1 MTTQGEWHDLGDLD
15 DLLLVDHHCH
25 SVVSRDLSRREFELL
40 STESSDPAPAGTT
53 FFDTQLGLSLR
64 RWCPPVLGLAPYAEP
79 AEYLKRRRE
88 LGVAEVSRRLL
99 RAAAVTQFLVDT
111 GYGQAELNSVAEF
124 ADAAGAHARAVVRLE
139 QVAEELAA
147 SGASPAEFV
156 TRYPAALAAA
166 ASGAVAVKSIVAYRY
181 GLDFDP
187 GRPTDADVRRAA
199 ARWLREAESS
209 APAEGIVPPGGSV
222 PAVGSVPAEGSAA
235 GAGSGSGPSQRYRIT
250 SPVLLRF
257 LLWSAIDLGL
267 PVQIHTGFGDRDL
280 DLHRCNPLLMT
291 RFIRAT
297 QPAGV
302 PLMLLHCYPYHRE
315 AGYLAQ
321 IYPHVYCDVGLALN
335 FTGARA
341 PAVVAES
348 LELTPFGKALYS
360 SDAFGLP
367 ELHYLGAVV
376 FRRVLRQVLVDWL
389 RDGMLTAADAHRIA
403 VMIGAGNAR
412 RVYRLAE

>member
-1 MTTQGEWHDLGDLD
+1 ML
-15 DLLLVDHHCH
+15 
-25 SVVSRDLSRREFELL
+25 
-40 STESSDPAPAGTT
+40 AG
-53 FFDTQLGLSLR
+53 
-64 RWCPPVLGLAPYAEP
+64 
-79 AEYLKRRRE
+79 
-88 LGVAEVSRRLL
+88 
-99 RAAAVTQFLVDT
+99 
-111 GYGQAELNSVAEF
+111 
-124 ADAAGAHARAVVRLE
+124 
-139 QVAEELAA
+139 AA
-147 SGASPAEFV
+147 SGAA
-156 TRYPAALAAA
+156 
-166 ASGAVAVKSIVAYRY
+166 AVKSVVAYRY

-187 GRPTDADVRRAA
+187 ARPGDADVRRAA
-199 ARWLREAESS
+199 AGWLDVLA
-209 APAEGIVPPGGSV
+209 AGPA
-222 PAVGSVPAEGSAA
+222 AAA
-235 GAGSGSGPSQRYRIT
+235 GAAAAQYRIT

-280 DLHRCNPLLMT
+280 DLRRCNPLLMT
-291 RFIRAT
+291 GFIRAT
-297 QPAGV
+297 QSAGV

-376 FRRVLRQVLVDWL
+376 FRRALGQVLADWL
-389 RDGMLTAADAHRIA
+389 RDGTLTAADARRIA
-403 VMIGAGNAR
+403 GMIGAGNAR
-412 RVYRLAE
+412 RVYRPAQ